1 VLLSIAVVA
10 LYSWPASGLRTFTR
24 PAEVAT
30 AIPIAAVAM
39 TMAVWHRGRYPK
51 HPAEQ
56 PRRWLLAWGA
66 LLVVLI
72 VWELY
77 ELMGTPRYDYPTLSS
92 IVDGM
97 FRRSRLFHAAM
108 FAGWLGLGWR
118 FVHPVRHPERAT
130 ESIPEHIPEPLPER
144 QTASS

>member
-1 VLLSIAVVA
+1 MLLVLAAIAV
-10 LYSWPASGLRTFTR
+10 YSWVASGFRTFTH

-30 AIPIAAVAM
+30 AIPIIAVAI
-39 TMAVWHRGRYPK
+39 TMAIWHRHDYPK

-66 LLVVLI
+66 LLVFLI

-77 ELMGTPRYDYPTLSS
+77 ELRGSPRYDYPTLSS
-92 IVDGM
+92 IVDSL

-118 FVHPVRHPERAT
+118 FVHPKRHAEK
-130 ESIPEHIPEPLPER
+130 PLP
-144 QTASS
+144 